1 MPLFTSEQR
10 EQLRAKL
17 VSNAQNDARLT
28 GAAHLGSA
36 AKGALDR
43 WSDIDLALCLAP
55 ESNLNDVSSD
65 WTDKFYRDYEAVAH
79 HDLRYGNT
87 LYRVYLLK
95 NTLQVDLSFWPHREF
110 AAIGPDFKLIF
121 GEANA
126 SRVLPPPAAKD
137 LIGMA
142 WLYALHVR
150 SSIARNRFWEAE
162 YMLSGMR
169 DQVLTLACLRSGLP
183 TAQARGID
191 DLPPELMSRAAE
203 GLVRSLDAAELI
215 RAFRATMNVL
225 FREIESADP
234 DLAKNLVQPLN
245 LLVESCGSA
254 PALSTS

>member
-1 MPLFTSEQR
+1 MAVFTTEQR

-17 VSNAQNDARLT
+17 VASAQKDARLT

-55 ESNLNDVSSD
+55 GSNLSEVSLE
-65 WTDKFYRDYEAVAH
+65 WTDKLYREYDAIAH
-79 HDLRYGNT
+79 HDVKYGNT

-95 NTLQVDLSFWPHREF
+95 NTLQVDLSFWLHDEF

-121 GEANA
+121 GGANA
-126 SRVLPPPAAKD
+126 SRVLPAPVAKD

-150 SSIARNRFWEAE
+150 SSIARNRFWQAE

-169 DQVLTLACLRSGLP
+169 DQVLALASLRNGLS
-183 TAQARGID
+183 TTQARGTD
-191 DLPPELMSRAAE
+191 DLPPELTNRVAE
-203 GLVRSLDAAELI
+203 GLVRSLDTVELV
-215 RAFRATMNVL
+215 RAFHATMNAL
-225 FREIESADP
+225 LHEIEHADAE
-234 DLAKNLVQPLN
+234 LAKNLAQPLQ
-245 LLVESCGSA
+245 LLVDSSGSA
-254 PALSTS
+254 STLSAS